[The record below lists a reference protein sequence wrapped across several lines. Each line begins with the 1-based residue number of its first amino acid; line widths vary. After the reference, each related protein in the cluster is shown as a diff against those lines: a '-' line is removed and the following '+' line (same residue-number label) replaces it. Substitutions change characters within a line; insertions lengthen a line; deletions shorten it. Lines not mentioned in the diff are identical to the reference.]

1 MKRLSFLILCILPL
15 YCSAI
20 TLEPTQKQ
28 EALNAANQFC
38 NLLTRYCNGERTL
51 TTQINALCS
60 GADCSA
66 FDDVNL
72 NKEVTL
78 RNYLLAIQKAYPHK
92 LQTSI
97 TAPSLNDCIIYVEPE
112 LSFSEQWGSSMN
124 SLMISTPEF
133 HLAVENISDYFIV
146 FPVKQSYPTLNKS
159 TQKYIVYSVA
169 TKKITAFIAGQGSY
183 LSYLNGLMSYAK
195 WDIAKAA
202 TNFEAAAQNDSA
214 NRSSLKERCNYL
226 AMACYIITGNYTKA
240 LECADRLNDRFYSSS
255 CHIGNAIAT
264 ENCDSAIS
272 YAHTLES
279 EIQVN
284 KDISQY
290 IKGYAYAQLGIFYAM
305 PSSYTDYSKSIEFLR
320 KAVSTKN
327 PMAGYTMY
335 LISTCLDEIPYSDM
349 TFKEGLDALFESA
362 ELGYP
367 PACLIAGV
375 IFEDVI
381 EKEEVAMEYFK
392 KSAEA
397 GNAVALARIGR
408 LLAKKGSNNEARK
421 YLQQALDDPNLET
434 YIASVYEAM
443 VTKHWPQSRDDI
455 REVLNKL
462 LSPAASSS
470 NSYSNS
476 NSSSSYNSGTSQ
488 NNSSQS
494 HYSSSSNYNS
504 SYSYSNSN
512 YSSSQSSSYSHRR
525 KFNAPKDNICS
536 GFSFGYV
543 QKQWIFEYD
552 GEKEKVGFFDDK
564 NYVPGI
570 QLGLRITPQFGYGFA
585 MHFGLYYEYYF
596 SKSTH
601 LYDEYGEYWLKLD
614 EHSLYVPFHLKY
626 DFNFSKW
633 FQLSVYGGI
642 GLDCGLSGEVSICD
656 DEGSYDSESIYS
668 PEFNQKRFNASYE
681 YGAAMRINHVQF
693 DFVMSRGFVNMSA
706 DDAYKVYQN
715 KQFNIN
721 ISLMF

>member
-1 MKRLSFLILCILPL
+1 MKRISFFILCVLPL
-15 YCSAI
+15 CCSAI
-20 TLEPTQKQ
+20 TLGPTQTQ
-28 EALNAANQFC
+28 EALNTANQFC

-92 LQTSI
+92 LQTTI
-97 TAPSLNDCIIYVEPE
+97 TAPSLNDCIRYVEPE
-112 LSFSEQWGSSMN
+112 LSLSFQWGSSMN
-124 SLMISTPEF
+124 SFMLSTAEAN
-133 HLAVENISDYFIV
+133 LAVENISNYFIV

-159 TQKYIVYSVA
+159 TQKYVIYSVT
-169 TKKITAFIAGQGSY
+169 TKKITAFITGQGSY
-183 LSYLNGLMSYAK
+183 LSYLNAVMSYAK
-195 WDIAKAA
+195 RDFAKAA
-202 TNFEAAAQNDSA
+202 TLYEAAAKNDSA
-214 NRSSLKERCNYL
+214 NRSSLKGRCYQW
-226 AMACYIITGNYTKA
+226 AMVCYAQTDNYTKA
-240 LECADRLNDRFYSSS
+240 IECAEKLNDRFCSSYF
-255 CHIGNAIAT
+255 HVVKAVET
-264 ENCDSAIS
+264 QNCESAIS

-279 EIQVN
+279 EIQVR
-284 KDISQY
+284 KDLSQLA
-290 IKGYAYAQLGIFYAM
+290 KGFAYTMLASFYLT
-305 PSSYTDYSKSIEFLR
+305 PSSYTDYSKSVEFLR

-327 PMAGYTMY
+327 PAVGYIIYLMAT
-335 LISTCLDEIPYSDM
+335 SLDVPQYSDM
-349 TFKEGLDALFESA
+349 TYEEVFDALFESA
-362 ELGYP
+362 DLGYP
-367 PACLIAGV
+367 PACFVAGV
-375 IFEDVI
+375 ISEDI
-381 EKEEVAMEYFK
+381 DKNEEIAMKYFK
-392 KSAEA
+392 KSAGA

-408 LLAKKGSNNEARK
+408 LLAKKGNNNEARK
-421 YLQQALDDPNLET
+421 YLQKALDDPNLEAN
-434 YIASVYEAM
+434 IINAREAIDSE
-443 VTKHWPQSRDDI
+443 HWPQSRDDI
-455 REVLNKL
+455 QKVLNGL
-462 LSPAASSS
+462 PSPAASS

-488 NNSSQS
+488 SNSSQS

-504 SYSYSNSN
+504 SYSSSYSNH
-512 YSSSQSSSYSHRR
+512 SSSQSSSYSHRK
-525 KFNAPKDNICS
+525 KFNAPKDNVGS

-543 QKQWIFEYD
+543 QKQWLFEYD

-564 NYVPGI
+564 NSVPGI
-570 QLGLRITPQFGYGFA
+570 QFGLRITPQFGYGFA

-596 SKSTH
+596 SDSAH
-601 LYDEYGEYWLKLD
+601 LFDEYGEYWLKLR

-642 GLDCGLSGEVSICD
+642 GLDCGLKGKVSLCD

-668 PEFNQKRFNASYE
+668 PDFNQKRFNASYE

-721 ISLMF
+721 ISLLF